1 MLLGVRINIKDD
13 NKRTTSV
20 KKPICYRPG
29 WHSQMKRKRS
39 CVKLT
44 PQDVK
49 NRFNS
54 GNMIEL
60 NVTLEDTV
68 PPREHTIIDNI
79 SSWVI
84 TARAIST
91 LGGPVTFS
99 CRKMNSKLMGTFVGF
114 CRNCGCIDTIFGSW
128 SFIHPSRDCQD
139 ITMSI
144 LERRDIMRRYSMV
157 NARRERYKEE
167 LYRKSNWAKTQESP
181 EQAPPTNP
189 CPK

>member
-13 NKRTTSV
+13 KKHAAQV

-29 WHSQMKRKRS
+29 WHGKRKRS
-39 CVKLT
+39 CVKLSSKE
-44 PQDVK
+44 VK
-49 NRFNS
+49 DRFNS

-60 NVTLEDTV
+60 NVTMEDTV

-84 TARAIST
+84 TAHSIST

-99 CRKMNSKLMGTFVGF
+99 CRKMNSKLMATFVGF

-144 LERRDIMRRYSMV
+144 LERRDVMRRYSMA
-157 NARRERYKEE
+157 NARRERFKEE
-167 LYRKSNWAKTQESP
+167 LYRKSNWGKSQESS
-181 EQAPPTNP
+181 EQPPPTNP